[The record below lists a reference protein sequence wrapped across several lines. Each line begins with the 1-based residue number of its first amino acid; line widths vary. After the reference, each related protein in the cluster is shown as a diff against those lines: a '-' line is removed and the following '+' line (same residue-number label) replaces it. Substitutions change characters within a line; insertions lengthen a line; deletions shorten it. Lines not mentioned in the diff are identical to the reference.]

1 MSDPRASDPGAAVP
15 SVRRDAGAPV
25 RIMDLGLLEYRA
37 AWAVQQRL
45 VERRRADTIGDT
57 VVLVEHPP
65 VYTLGRR
72 ATEEHVLLDTV
83 QREAAG
89 IDLVAVDRGGDVTY
103 HGPGQL
109 VVYPVLRLAGARHV
123 VDFVRVLEQVAIEA
137 LARLGVEGSRRE
149 GLTGVWVGRE
159 KIVAI
164 GVRVGAEGVT
174 SHGLAL
180 NVDPDLTHFGGIV
193 PCGLATE
200 GVTSLA
206 ALGHAHDMATAGAVM
221 RVALGEV
228 LGTDVLDAVPDARLL
243 DPAEA
248 PVTLPAR

>member
-1 MSDPRASDPGAAVP
+1 MSGPAGTVP
-15 SVRRDAGAPV
+15 SVRRDAGTPLRV
-25 RIMDLGLLEYRA
+25 MDLGLLEYRA

-45 VERRRADTIGDT
+45 VERRRADAIGDT

-65 VYTLGRR
+65 IYTLGRR
-72 ATEEHVLLDTV
+72 ATEEHVLLDAA
-83 QREAAG
+83 QREASG

-109 VVYPVLRLAGARHV
+109 VVYPVLRLAGPRHV
-123 VDFVRVLEQVAIEA
+123 VDFVRVLEQVAIDA
-137 LARLGVEGSRRE
+137 LARLGVTGSRRE

-180 NVDPDLTHFGGIV
+180 NVDPDLTHFRGIV

-206 ALGHAHDMATAGAVM
+206 ALGHAHDMAAAGAAM
-221 RVALGEV
+221 RAALGAV
-228 LGTDVLDAVPDARLL
+228 LGTELLDVLPDARLL
-243 DPAEA
+243 DPADP
-248 PVTLPAR
+248 PVTLPTR

>member
-1 MSDPRASDPGAAVP
+1 VSDGAEGTAHRLRAEPAAP
-15 SVRRDAGAPV
+15 LRL
-25 RIMDLGLLEYRA
+25 LGLGSVEYRA
-37 AWAVQQRL
+37 AWSLQQRL
-45 VERRRADTIGDT
+45 AERRQADAIGDT
-57 VVLVEHPP
+57 VVMLEHPP

-72 ATEEHVLLDTV
+72 ATAENVLLD
-83 QREAAG
+83 EAGLAAAG

-109 VVYPVLRLAGARHV
+109 VVYPVIRLAGQRHV
-123 VDFVRVLEQVAIEA
+123 VDFVRALEAIAIDA
-137 LARLGVEGSRRE
+137 LARLGVVGGRRD

-164 GVRVGAEGVT
+164 GVRVGAGGVT

-180 NVDPDLTHFGGIV
+180 NVAPDLSHFGGIV

-206 ALGHAHDMATAGAVM
+206 ALGIPAGMDEARGAMREAFATVLGASVLDVDADADPALAQSLLQTVAGATS
-221 RVALGEV
+221 R
-228 LGTDVLDAVPDARLL
+228 
-243 DPAEA
+243 
-248 PVTLPAR
+248 

>member
-1 MSDPRASDPGAAVP
+1 VSDGAEGTAHRLRAEPAAP
-15 SVRRDAGAPV
+15 LRL
-25 RIMDLGLLEYRA
+25 LGLGSVEYRA
-37 AWAVQQRL
+37 AWSLQQRL
-45 VERRRADTIGDT
+45 AERRQADAIGDT
-57 VVLVEHPP
+57 VVMLEHPP

-72 ATEEHVLLDTV
+72 ATAENVLLD
-83 QREAAG
+83 EACLAAAC

-109 VVYPVLRLAGARHV
+109 VVYPVIRLAGQRHV
-123 VDFVRVLEQVAIEA
+123 VDFVRALEAIAIDA
-137 LARLGVEGSRRE
+137 LARLGVVGGRRD

-164 GVRVGAEGVT
+164 GVRVGAGGVT

-180 NVDPDLTHFGGIV
+180 NVAPDLSHFGGIV

-206 ALGHAHDMATAGAVM
+206 ALGIPAGMDEARGAMREAFATVLGASVLDVDADADPALAQSLLQTVAGATS
-221 RVALGEV
+221 R
-228 LGTDVLDAVPDARLL
+228 
-243 DPAEA
+243 
-248 PVTLPAR
+248 

>member
-1 MSDPRASDPGAAVP
+1 MSDTVGPAARLRAEPDTP
-15 SVRRDAGAPV
+15 
-25 RIMDLGLLEYRA
+25 LGVLELGVVEYRA
-37 AWAVQQRL
+37 AWGLQQRL
-45 VERRRADTIGDT
+45 VEARRSGEVGDT

-72 ATEEHVLLDTV
+72 ATTEHVLLDDTA
-83 QREAAG
+83 RSAAG

-109 VVYPVLRLAGARHV
+109 VVYPVLRLAGQRHV
-123 VDFVRVLEQVAIEA
+123 VDFVRMLEQVAIEA
-137 LARLGVEGSRRE
+137 LARLGVAGTRRE

-180 NVDPDLTHFGGIV
+180 NVDPDLRHFGGIV

-206 ALGHAHDMATAGAVM
+206 ALG
-221 RVALGEV
+221 RVADMSIARAAVRAAL
-228 LGTDVLDAVPDARLL
+228 TDVLATTTIDVALEEAAR
-243 DPAEA
+243 
-248 PVTLPAR
+248 